1 MKLYEVED
9 IEKVKDDL
17 LNGDIVAFG
26 TDTVFGLACVYD
38 NLKAIE
44 KIYKAKNRE
53 AKKALPMMCGSV
65 LMIDDVAYVS
75 DKARKIMDKYMPGAI
90 TIIYKKKDCISD
102 SCTSGLDTIGIRIPN
117 DEFILNL
124 INLVGKP
131 LLVTSCNMSH
141 EPNLC
146 KWTDVLKVMDG
157 RIDGLVK
164 KDALGGVASTI
175 VDCSNDDIKI
185 LREGPISREEILD
198 LVKEIEC

>member
-1 MKLYEVED
+1 MKLYEVKD
-9 IEKVKDDL
+9 IEIVKEDL
-17 LNGDIVAFG
+17 LKGDIVAFG

-38 NLKAIE
+38 DLKAID

-75 DKARKIMDKYMPGAI
+75 DRARKIMNKFMPGAI
-90 TIIYKKKDCISD
+90 TIIYKKKDCISN
-102 SCTSGLDTIGIRIPN
+102 SCTSGLDTIGIRIP
-117 DEFILNL
+117 DDKFILDL

-141 EPNLC
+141 EPNLS
-146 KWTDVLKVMDG
+146 KWEDVLRIMDG

-175 VDCSNDDIKI
+175 VDCSGNDIKI
-185 LREGPISREEILD
+185 LREGPISKEEIEA
-198 LVKEIEC
+198 LVKE

>member
-1 MKLYEVED
+1 MKLYEIKD
-9 IEKVKDDL
+9 IEIVKEDL
-17 LNGDIVAFG
+17 LKGDIVAFG

-38 NLKAIE
+38 DLKAID

-75 DKARKIMDKYMPGAI
+75 DRARKIMNKFMPGAI
-90 TIIYKKKDCISD
+90 TIIYKKKDCISN
-102 SCTSGLDTIGIRIPN
+102 SCTSGLDTIGIRIP
-117 DEFILNL
+117 DDKFILDL

-141 EPNLC
+141 EPNLS
-146 KWTDVLKVMDG
+146 KWEDVLRIMDG

-175 VDCSNDDIKI
+175 VDCSDDDIKI
-185 LREGPISREEILD
+185 LREGPISKEEIEA
-198 LVKEIEC
+198 LVKE